1 MLNGNAG
8 LARDGAGIGTGT
20 GRGIGAGPRGAPP
33 PLLDPAPLPR
43 GRGWAWWLG
52 AGISLAVLVAV
63 VVQLRNVDFGRVLA
77 ILPTGIGFWLVF
89 AAAYLVGPAADWLI
103 FRRLWRMPAS
113 GFVALLRKLIG
124 NELVFG
130 YVGELYLYSWAR
142 RRTEMTSAPFG
153 AIKDVAILSAMAANV
168 VTLVLFAICWPML
181 GELDLGLDPSIFAW
195 SVAIILGPSTL
206 VLLLRRTLFSSPRR
220 DLAYVGAVHLARI
233 LIQNGL
239 TALAWHLALPAV
251 ALQWWLVLAALRMLL
266 ARLPALPNKDIVFAA
281 VAVFLVGRDAEIGT
295 LMTMMASLILATHLA
310 LGLVLVLGEANAWRR
325 RR

>member
-1 MLNGNAG
+1 MLNGHAG
-8 LARDGAGIGTGT
+8 TAAATASLDGPPHPALAPVVD
-20 GRGIGAGPRGAPP
+20 PP
-33 PLLDPAPLPR
+33 PLPR
-43 GRGWAWWLG
+43 DRGWAWWLG

-63 VVQLRNVDFGRVLA
+63 LDQLRHVDFARVQA
-77 ILPTGIGFWLVF
+77 ILPSSPTFWIVF
-89 AAAYLVGPAADWLI
+89 FLAYFVGPAADWLI
-103 FRRLWRMPAS
+103 FRRLWKMPAS

-142 RRTEMTSAPFG
+142 RRTGMTSAPFG

-168 VTLVLFAICWPML
+168 VTLILFAICWPLLDELHL
-181 GELDLGLDPSIFAW
+181 GVDPSIFGW

-220 DLAYVGAVHLARI
+220 DLVYVGGVHLGRI
-233 LIQNGL
+233 LVQNSL
-239 TALAWHLALPAV
+239 TALAWHLALPPV

-266 ARLPALPNKDIVFAA
+266 ARLPALPNKDIVFAG
-281 VAVFLVGRDAEIGT
+281 VAVFLIGRDAEIGT

-325 RR
+325 RS